1 MAGEKE
7 VLGALSGVMDPELG
21 ISIVDLGLIYGVS
34 VEGEKATV
42 RMTFTTPACPMLH
55 FLISSVEDAAKK
67 VKGIKEVDVRLVWD
81 PPWDPGRISEEGK
94 KKLGLMQ

>member
-21 ISIVDLGLIYGVS
+21 ISIVDLGLVYGVEVS
-34 VEGEKATV
+34 GGKATV
-42 RMTFTTPACPMLH
+42 KMTFTTPACPMLH

-67 VKGIKEVDVRLVWD
+67 VKGIKEVEVKLVWD
-81 PPWDPGRISEEGK
+81 PPWNPSRISEEGK
-94 KKLGLMQ
+94 KKLGLV